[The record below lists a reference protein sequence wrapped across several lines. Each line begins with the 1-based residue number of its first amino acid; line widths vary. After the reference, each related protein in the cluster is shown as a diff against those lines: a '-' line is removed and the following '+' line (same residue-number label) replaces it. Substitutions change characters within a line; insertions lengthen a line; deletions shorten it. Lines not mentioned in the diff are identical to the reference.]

1 MSARRT
7 ARELAVIV
15 MPQLPKDRNKLERTE
30 IEDVVAKA
38 VHMLVEY
45 SKQSLLDASAFL
57 TRAHKELLDIEIE
70 HDTDENESTQLQP
83 AAMTTDQVRAQ
94 IDMLERAVHLISD
107 AIEIPDMA
115 LHNGKSYIS
124 VACKKCDHSNEVLI
138 DRPSRSEVRDYV
150 FELVSTYVEHQK
162 DIDTFIKQAKSKWKV
177 ERMVSIDRDI
187 LRLACTEA
195 FFISTVPIN
204 VCVSEAVSL
213 SHEFADEKAAKFIN
227 GVLADLVAEAQHFR
241 RTGKFRELPKAD
253 DNGAAVSSEQ
263 NGDGEVDGDGNS
275 Q

>member
-45 SKQSLLDASAFL
+45 SKQSLLDATAFL
-57 TRAHKELLDIEIE
+57 TKASKELLDVEIE
-70 HDTDENESTQLQP
+70 NDADDNEDTQLKP
-83 AAMTTDQVRAQ
+83 SSMTTDQLRTQVEL
-94 IDMLERAVHLISD
+94 LEKAVHLISD

-115 LHNGKSYIS
+115 LHNGKSHLTVNCS
-124 VACKKCDHSNEVLI
+124 KCDHVNEVFI
-138 DRPSRSEVRDYV
+138 DRPARSEVRDYV
-150 FELVSTYVEHQK
+150 FELISTYLEHRS
-162 DIDTFIKQAKSKWKV
+162 DIDSFIKQAKSKWKV

-187 LRLACTEA
+187 LRLACAEA
-195 FFISTVPIN
+195 FFISSVPIN

-227 GVLADLVAEAQHFR
+227 GVLADLTAEAHHFR
-241 RTGKFRELPKAD
+241 RTGKFRDLPKED
-253 DNGAAVSSEQ
+253 GNGAPVQ
-263 NGDGEVDGDGNS
+263 PTTGINGDGHE
-275 Q
+275 

>member
-15 MPQLPKDRNKLERTE
+15 MPQLPKDKNKLERTD
-30 IEDVVAKA
+30 IEYVVGKA

-57 TRAHKELLDIEIE
+57 TRASKEILDIEIE
-70 HDTDENESTQLQP
+70 NDTDDNTESELRP
-83 AAMTTDQVRAQ
+83 ARLTTDQVRSQ

-115 LHNGKSYIS
+115 LHNGKSHIS
-124 VACKKCDHSNEVLI
+124 IKCKKCEHTNEVLI

-150 FELVSTYVEHQK
+150 FELISTYVEHQK
-162 DIDTFIKQAKSKWKV
+162 DIDGFIKQAKSKWKV

-227 GVLADLVAEAQHFR
+227 GVLADLVPEAQHFR
-241 RTGKFRELPKAD
+241 RTGKFRELPKSEE
-253 DNGAAVSSEQ
+253 NGSALVPEI
-263 NGDGEVDGDGNS
+263 NGDGNE
-275 Q
+275 